1 LSTWPE
7 RRILTLENRCNVGST
22 EERTMLLGSNNI
34 RELAE
39 RIDAAADLKGSDE
52 HGSRFIR
59 PWRLSDRPRRETKE
73 LISCSSGECGCGIS
87 PDLK

>member
-1 LSTWPE
+1 
-7 RRILTLENRCNVGST
+7 
-22 EERTMLLGSNNI
+22 MLLRSKNI

-39 RIDAAADLKGSDE
+39 RIDAAAADLKGSDE

-59 PWRLSDRPRRETKE
+59 PWRLNDNPRRQTNE

>member
-1 LSTWPE
+1 MLS
-7 RRILTLENRCNVGST
+7 
-22 EERTMLLGSNNI
+22 GSNTI

-39 RIDAAADLKGSDE
+39 RIDAVAADLKGSDE

-59 PWRLSDRPRRETKE
+59 PWRLDDRPRRETKE
-73 LISCSSGECGCGIS
+73 LISCGSGECGCGIS